1 MSVPG
6 DKIWYED
13 VRVLPARWRE
23 FFPNAEQ
30 TAEERVNALV
40 RLVAY
45 ATLAVFVYNREVRTL
60 VLGAGVV
67 AVVSVAFGH
76 RGKEAYPVPQPPLVA
91 KAAAS
96 GCTPPTRDNPFANV
110 LLTELGK
117 PRAPACAYDDVKS
130 SVKSHFNTGLLRNV
144 TDVYEAENSQRQ
156 FYSMPV
162 TTTIPDTGA
171 FANFLFGDMR
181 SCKQNPAHCPT
192 HSL

>member
-23 FFPNAEQ
+23 FFPNAQQ
-30 TAEERVNALV
+30 TSEERVNALV
-40 RLVAY
+40 RLVIY
-45 ATLAVFVYNREVRTL
+45 ASLAVFAYNREMRTL

-76 RGKEAYPVPQPPLVA
+76 RRREAYPVPQPPLVA
-91 KAAAS
+91 KEPS
-96 GCTPPTRDNPFANV
+96 KGCTPPTRDNPFANV

-117 PRAPACAYDDVKS
+117 PRGPACAYDAVKGEI
-130 SVKSHFNTGLLRNV
+130 KAHFNTGLLRNA

-156 FYSMPV
+156 FHSMPV
-162 TTTIPDTGA
+162 TTTIPDTAA
-171 FANFLFGDMR
+171 FANFLYGDMNKI
-181 SCKQNPAHCPT
+181 CKQSPAHCP
-192 HSL
+192 SR